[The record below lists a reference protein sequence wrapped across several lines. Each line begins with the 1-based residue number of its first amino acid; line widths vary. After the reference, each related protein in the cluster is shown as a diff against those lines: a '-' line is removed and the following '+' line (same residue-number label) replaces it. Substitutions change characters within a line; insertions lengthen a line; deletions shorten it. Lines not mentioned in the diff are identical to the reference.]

1 MTTGLDDMLANMN
14 AVKDVNTQGLVAAG
28 FLIKGEA
35 QRICPVDTANL
46 INSAYANDVV
56 NESVNVQSVEV
67 GFQASYAPFVHEMP
81 AKTNWQKPTAENKF
95 LEKSLMSNEKKVLQL
110 IANGMPK

>member
-1 MTTGLDDMLANMN
+1 MTTGLNDMLNNMN
-14 AVKDVNTQGLVAAG
+14 SAKDVNVQGLVAAG

-35 QRICPVDTANL
+35 QRICPVDSANL

-56 NESVNVQSVEV
+56 NESANVQSVEV

-81 AKTNWQKPTAENKF
+81 ETTNWQKPTAENKF
-95 LEKSLMSNEKKVLQL
+95 LEKSLMNNGKKVLEL